1 MPSNDET
8 EKSVSNGICQY
19 LFNGRFSMKV
29 RRDVCF
35 GQQTLITHRQSC
47 RSGRSFRPFPK
58 ISFGISSGNVLVGL
72 TSFCCGYMVQ
82 ILAGVALNA
91 MSVGWASSIANAL
104 IAEGVGD
111 VIFAIRMAYYSRSK
125 DTQRTKCGA

>member
-8 EKSVSNGICQY
+8 EKSVSNSICQY

-29 RRDVCF
+29 RIDVCF
-35 GQQTLITHRQSC
+35 CQQTLITHRQSF
-47 RSGRSFRPFPK
+47 RSGSSSRAFPK